1 MKIKICG
8 LKRAE
13 DIDAVNL
20 YKPDYIGFVFAGTKR
35 RITFQQAKR
44 LKQLLAADI
53 CAVGVFV
60 DEKIDHIVSLVDDHV
75 IDMIQ
80 LHGHEDETYIARLK
94 EKTTATI
101 IKAIRIQDETSLDVR
116 YDVDYYLLDHC
127 QAGSGQSFDWKL
139 IRNLDKPL
147 FLAGGISLDNLD
159 QALKQDVWGLDI
171 STGVET
177 QGWKDPQKIAK
188 VIRRIRNER

>member
-8 LKRAE
+8 LKRTE
-13 DIDAVNL
+13 DIVAVNL

-35 RITFQQAKR
+35 KISFQQAR
-44 LKQLLAADI
+44 CLKQQLCPEI

-60 DEKIDHIVSLVDDHV
+60 DEEIDHIVSLVNDHV

-80 LHGHEDETYIARLK
+80 LHGHEDEKYIARLK
-94 EKTTATI
+94 EKTKASI
-101 IKAIRIQDETSLDVR
+101 IKAIRIQDETSLDVS

-127 QAGSGQSFDWKL
+127 HAGSGQSFDWKL
-139 IRNLDKPL
+139 IKTLDKPL

-171 STGVET
+171 SSGVET
-177 QGWKDPQKIAK
+177 QGLKDPQKIAK
-188 VIRRIRNER
+188 VIRRVRDER